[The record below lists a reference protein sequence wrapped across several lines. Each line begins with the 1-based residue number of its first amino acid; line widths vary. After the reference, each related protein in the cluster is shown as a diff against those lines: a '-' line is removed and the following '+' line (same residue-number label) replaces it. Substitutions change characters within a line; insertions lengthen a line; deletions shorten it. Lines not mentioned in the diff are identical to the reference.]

1 MSTRLSCSQELTV
14 ELPAILHGLD
24 TSVRME
30 GAFHG
35 LVLDTAWDRTDSL
48 AKTTASAVLR
58 NDLCLVLRSENDGL
72 VSVVVARHV
81 ALATLNAE
89 LLDNDCH
96 HLLLSRQIRM
106 LLDTFVSVTYKIDQL
121 CRHNATLL
129 LMTGDVILLAATS
142 IRDIFYAQEFVAAI
156 LASLALEISIVRVGI
171 VCTFHIFPVSLSG
184 GPAVL
189 EPIRR
194 VIITSSHTVQH
205 CLQAKTVVIHN
216 AEVLVLNG

>member
-1 MSTRLSCSQELTV
+1 MSTQLSCSQELTF
-14 ELPAILHGLD
+14 ELPAILHRFD
-24 TSVRME
+24 TAVRME

-58 NDLCLVLRSENDGL
+58 NDFCLVLRSENNGL

-89 LLDNDCH
+89 LFDNDCH
-96 HLLLSRQIRM
+96 HLLFSRQIRV

-129 LMTGDVILLAATS
+129 LMTGDVILLAATG
-142 IRDIFYAQEFVAAI
+142 IRDIFYTYEFIAAI
-156 LASLALEISIVRVGI
+156 LASLALEISVVRVSV
-171 VCTFHIFPVSLSG
+171 VCSFHICSVSLVG

-189 EPIRR
+189 EPIRSG
-194 VIITSSHTVQH
+194 VIITSSHTV
-205 CLQAKTVVIHN
+205 
-216 AEVLVLNG
+216 